1 MKKLNDYKKAKYL
14 LDDKVVEEV
23 YPLSI
28 VEGNQSGDIFVDDI
42 ERPTFALFW
51 HYCGFAFI
59 VGECTT
65 NIKEEICDSLNTL
78 KDKHHNRMLI
88 HMAND
93 YELFEEDN
101 IIRGERYIFSFDNQ
115 CKRLMVPS
123 DCHICDIN
131 NENFDLVRGNIVPS
145 FSWINKEEFLKKGFG
160 FCLMKGQ
167 EVLACAFSAGVS
179 EKIVDI
185 GIETNEK
192 HRYVIPKGKT
202 MDGYTQDDMTLL
214 MNHINS
220 TKRKGLQWKS
230 PMELVEQEDEDM
242 QALFK
247 LLKMHLIPADEV
259 HLTPDLFNN

>member
-28 VEGNQSGDIFVDDI
+28 VGGNQSGDIFVDDI
-42 ERPTFALFW
+42 EHPTFALFW

-78 KDKHHNRMLI
+78 KAKHHNRMLI

-123 DCHICDIN
+123 DCHICEIN

-160 FCLMKGQ
+160 FCLTKGQ
-167 EVLACAFSAGVS
+167 AVLACAFSAGVS

-192 HRYVIPKGKT
+192 HRGKGYAKIVASAMVDEILKQGKT
-202 MDGYTQDDMTLL
+202 PAWACDITNEG
-214 MNHINS
+214 S
-220 TKRKGLQWKS
+220 KRLACSLGFR
-230 PMELVEQEDEDM
+230 VEGTHPYY
-242 QALFK
+242 K
-247 LLKMHLIPADEV
+247 IV
-259 HLTPDLFNN
+259 